1 LKFTRDYFNFRRVN
15 HEYSGKG
22 RWTIEENFESDELI
36 SKEAHSKD
44 PEPVAVTMSSL
55 ILLKTEAILK

>member
-1 LKFTRDYFNFRRVN
+1 MNTQEKED
-15 HEYSGKG
+15 G
-22 RWTIEENFESDELI
+22 TIEENFESDELI

-44 PEPVAVTMSSL
+44 PEPVVVTMSSL